1 MPKMKW
7 GDNEPDWDELDDAE
21 YNEGDFPRYD
31 GPIPPK
37 NTILTG
43 VIKKVWATESQAGN
57 KMFKV
62 IWEAEGNS
70 GDKKKYNGL
79 SIWENVVWTPQTKF
93 RWQPWLDALG
103 LTLRDVR
110 SKTITAEDEDNVG
123 LPVLRINKLKFT
135 GDGVDI
141 RIVTDTDTY
150 NGEKRAKVGE
160 WLMPSDDTGDSDEDD
175 DMDEDDEDAPF

>member
-21 YNEGDFPRYD
+21 YTEGGDFPRYD

-37 NTILTG
+37 NTILHG
-43 VIKKVWATESQAGN
+43 SLKKAWAVDSQAGN

-62 IWEAEGNS
+62 IWEAEGNT

-103 LTLRDVR
+103 ISLRDVR
-110 SKTITAEDEDNVG
+110 QRTVTAEDEDNVG
-123 LPVLRINKLKFT
+123 LPIIRINKLKFP
-135 GDGVDI
+135 VDI
-141 RIVTDTDTY
+141 RVVTDTDVY
-150 NGEKRAKVGE
+150 NGEKRAKVAE
-160 WLMPSDDTGDSDEDD
+160 WLPPGDSDADD
-175 DMDEDDEDAPF
+175 DDEDYDEDGDDEAPF